1 MVFTATFVFLV
12 QGLSLFRSYP
22 SSPVCGRVINVLGNL
37 NVLINCDS
45 AIFMK
50 DAQNPMRMFVGSS
63 VYQDRPAHSALV
75 WLIGSL
81 LRFIGFPNQSREIV
95 GTSGQITTYE
105 SIFYLIFVAINFIII
120 FVAAMLAIKFV
131 FGKFAITSLARTNT
145 MLIIVLLIVSANELT
160 KTFFWTPHSQMFNIL
175 LPTMGLTLLKNRKNP
190 ISIKQFVP
198 LNMITLVLM
207 FFYPLFGLLFII
219 LLFTQC
225 GDFVK
230 RLITVVFFVSIYLL
244 YPTVLEF
251 FGGDHRNFVVEEYRQ
266 YVWLFDS
273 IREKNLV
280 ESLGINLELF
290 ASTFPLIPTA
300 LLIASAIFFTY
311 VIRESSV
318 QIRKKIISNLMP
330 YLLFFAIYIGS
341 LSMMG
346 YYSRRLTLG
355 PYIFLELV
363 FIKFITPILAESFKS
378 SQRVMLI
385 LLFGLL
391 LGSWVLTNGPLS

>member
-22 SSPVCGRVINVLGNL
+22 SSPVCGRVINILGSL

-45 AIFMK
+45 AVFMK
-50 DAQNPMRMFVGSS
+50 DAQNPMRMFDGLS
-63 VYQDRPAHSALV
+63 VYQDRPAHSILV
-75 WLIGSL
+75 WLSGSL
-81 LRFIGFPNQSREIV
+81 LRLLGFPNQSREIV
-95 GTSGQITTYE
+95 GTSGQTTSYD
-105 SIFYLIFVAINFIII
+105 SIFYLSYIALNFIIV
-120 FVAAMLAIKFV
+120 FVAVMLAIKFV
-131 FGKFAITSLARTNT
+131 FGDFTFGSLTRTKT
-145 MLIIVLLIVSANELT
+145 LFIIVVLIVSANELT

-251 FGGDHRNFVVEEYRQ
+251 FGGDHRNFVV
-266 YVWLFDS
+266 
-273 IREKNLV
+273 
-280 ESLGINLELF
+280 
-290 ASTFPLIPTA
+290 
-300 LLIASAIFFTY
+300 
-311 VIRESSV
+311 
-318 QIRKKIISNLMP
+318 
-330 YLLFFAIYIGS
+330 
-341 LSMMG
+341 
-346 YYSRRLTLG
+346 
-355 PYIFLELV
+355 
-363 FIKFITPILAESFKS
+363 
-378 SQRVMLI
+378 
-385 LLFGLL
+385 
-391 LGSWVLTNGPLS
+391 